1 MKIGT
6 RDGVLIAALE
16 ENLKHLVMKWF
27 AVSLFLVATA
37 LSVSN
42 CGSSA
47 SLISGDQMLIL
58 ETPYPNDHS
67 FHRAI
72 ATEIEH
78 RAIATEIEDGFKVAS
93 DWGRGEFD
101 SNTIRIEFSI
111 DHDIKVGHEVPMEHC
126 YFGYPYSSN
135 FDDKTFTI
143 KSGHVYLKS
152 RTDDQIVVRFKNA
165 CFSLSADRDYLL
177 NGDLSFSI
185 SQ

>member
-6 RDGVLIAALE
+6 RDGMLIAALE
-16 ENLKHLVMKWF
+16 ENLKHLVMKRF

-58 ETPYPNDHS
+58 GKPYPNDHS
-67 FHRAI
+67 F
-72 ATEIEH
+72 H

-111 DHDIKVGHEVPMEHC
+111 DNDIKVGHEVPMEHC
-126 YFGYPYSSN
+126 YFGYPCSSN
-135 FDDKTFTI
+135 IDDNTFTI

-165 CFSLSADRDYLL
+165 CFSLSADGDYLL

>member
-1 MKIGT
+1 MTEKKKPTMKRYKNLLFGRAIPAGLLIG
-6 RDGVLIAALE
+6 LQLFWIFA
-16 ENLKHLVMKWF
+16 
-27 AVSLFLVATA
+27 AVSQLITFFPVLNEIMRVLF
-37 LSVSN
+37 
-42 CGSSA
+42 
-47 SLISGDQMLIL
+47 
-58 ETPYPNDHS
+58 
-67 FHRAI
+67 
-72 ATEIEH
+72 H
-78 RAIATEIEDGFKVAS
+78 RAIATEIEDGFMVAS

-126 YFGYPYSSN
+126 YFGYPCSSN
-135 FDDKTFTI
+135 IDYNTFTI

-165 CFSLSADRDYLL
+165 CFSLSADGDYLL